1 MRFMGGQRRN
11 VDRRR
16 KMLFV
21 RSATIA
27 PGRFAEAMSFAREM
41 ASYVKSKAGVDVK
54 VFTQLGGI
62 AGRIAWQAEFKG
74 LAAYEQFLTQFV
86 PDPGYQEITKKA
98 GPLFVAGETRDS
110 LWVEPPP
117 HK

>member
-1 MRFMGGQRRN
+1 
-11 VDRRR
+11 
-16 KMLFV
+16 MLFV

-27 PGRFAEAMSFAREM
+27 PGHFAEAMSFARDI

-62 AGRIAWQAEFKG
+62 TGRIAWQAEFKS

-98 GPLFVAGETRDS
+98 GQLLVAGETRDS
-110 LWVEPPP
+110 LWVEPPAR
-117 HK
+117 K